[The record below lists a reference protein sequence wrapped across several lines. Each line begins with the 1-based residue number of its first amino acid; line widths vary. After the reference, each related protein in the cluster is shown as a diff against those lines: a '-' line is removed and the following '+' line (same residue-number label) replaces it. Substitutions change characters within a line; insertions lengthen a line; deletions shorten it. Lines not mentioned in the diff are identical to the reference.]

1 MPGYMRANPRP
12 EADRKRIAK
21 ASRRRTCAG
30 ASGAFAERR
39 QVAGFVVR
47 SAVDAAA
54 KEDADPLEGQC
65 ADGGVV
71 GGALPNRPF
80 GLAAE
85 RSIVGPTPMTRDE
98 ATQYATWWTGSWN
111 NRDIEAVLATF
122 DEEVEFTSPRAVATV
137 GLSTVRGRQALRSYW
152 EAALAG
158 ITSLR
163 FVLERSL
170 WDPEAGELAIIYR
183 SEINGEAKL
192 VSENL
197 RFGRN
202 GKVIAAEVFH
212 GVARPSNPTGLRRA
226 G

>member
-1 MPGYMRANPRP
+1 
-12 EADRKRIAK
+12 
-21 ASRRRTCAG
+21 
-30 ASGAFAERR
+30 
-39 QVAGFVVR
+39 
-47 SAVDAAA
+47 
-54 KEDADPLEGQC
+54 
-65 ADGGVV
+65 
-71 GGALPNRPF
+71 
-80 GLAAE
+80 
-85 RSIVGPTPMTRDE
+85 MTRDE

-170 WDPEAGELAIIYR
+170 WDPEAGEFAIIYR